1 MTVVRGRFSNLL
13 VPGARK
19 VFVDDYREL
28 PKNYTEYFNV
38 DNSERAYED
47 DLVTTGLPA
56 APGRGEGEEIIFDR
70 PVFRGRVRYIHTG
83 YGLGY
88 EITREAVRDDLYGA
102 LVDGGSRN
110 LARSMRETESITAWN
125 ILNNATTSVTVYDGR
140 PLIDANHTGVG
151 SLVFS
156 NDAGAV
162 DLSTAALKAAMEN
175 FMRMQN
181 DRGLRTE
188 LMPTNLV
195 VPVENWWT
203 ANEILGTQV
212 ITGAAS
218 GGETSS
224 IISNYVDNV
233 VTGMGLVPGKSPY
246 LTDANAWYLLAP
258 KGQHKMNF
266 IWRDAPMET
275 SGDDERAQIAWFGIT
290 ARWSTG
296 ATDWRGVYGG
306 QGSS

>member
-19 VFVDDYREL
+19 VFVDDYNEL
-28 PKNYTEYFNV
+28 PADYQSVFNV
-38 DNSERAYED
+38 ENSEKAYED
-47 DLVTTGLPA
+47 DLVMTGLPA

-70 PVFRGRVRYIHTG
+70 PVFRGRVRYLHTG
-83 YGLGY
+83 YGLGF
-88 EITREAVRDDLYGA
+88 EITREAVEDDLYGA
-102 LVDGGSRN
+102 LVNRGARN

-125 ILNNATTSVTVYDGR
+125 ILNNAFSSVLVYDGQ
-140 PLIDANHTGVG
+140 PLIDENHTGVG
-151 SLVFS
+151 NLLFS
-156 NDAGAV
+156 NDAGAT
-162 DLSTAALKAAMEN
+162 DLSTAALKAATEN

-181 DRGLRTE
+181 DRGLRVS
-188 LMPTNLV
+188 LMPTNLI

-218 GGETSS
+218 GGETDS
-224 IISNYVDNV
+224 IISNYVENV
-233 VTGMGLVPGKSPY
+233 VTMMGLTPMKSPFLTDPNSWY
-246 LTDANAWYLLAP
+246 LTAP
-258 KGQHKMNF
+258 KSQHKMNF
-266 IWRDAPMET
+266 MWRTSPQET
-275 SGDDERAQIAWFGIT
+275 SGDDDRAQVAWYGIV

-296 ATDWRGVYGG
+296 ASDWRGVFGG